1 MESDNSGNPSQPF
14 WAGRRLILL
23 PMGVEPA
30 SGGDRIPIWI
40 RPDGA
45 FGTGEHPTTQLCLN
59 ALERHLPKGAKV
71 IDIGTG
77 TGILAIAAIKLEA
90 GRVLAVDIEPEA
102 VDSAIKNAAANNVQN
117 QIETRLGSIEVAL
130 EDAGDHGPATVVIVN
145 ILAGAIERL
154 FSEGLE
160 LLVRPGGL
168 LVLSGILQTQTSAV
182 RSCLYRYGF
191 ALKAQEKQGEWACLL
206 ASRLPI

>member
-1 MESDNSGNPSQPF
+1 MESGYSGNTSQPF
-14 WAGRRLILL
+14 WIGHLLIIL
-23 PMGVEPA
+23 PMGAEPA
-30 SGGDRIPIWI
+30 CAGDRIPIWI
-40 RPDGA
+40 RSEGI
-45 FGTGEHPTTQLCLN
+45 FGTGEHPTTKLCLQ

-77 TGILAIAAIKLEA
+77 TGILGIAAIKLGA
-90 GRVLAVDIEPEA
+90 GSVLAVDIESGA

-117 QIETRLGSIEVAL
+117 YIETRLGSIEVAL
-130 EDAGDHGPATVVIVN
+130 EDAGNHGPAMVVIVN

-160 LLVRPGGL
+160 SLVRPGGL

-182 RSCLYRYGF
+182 RACLHHYGF

-206 ASRLPI
+206 ADRLPI